1 MDTICQIFT
10 VQHYPGATAVLLLP
24 AALHGE
30 NLHEADAIDGRQN
43 SEGVDG
49 IRTQDIQDV
58 DHIEFESDRL
68 PDRVP
73 CDSTCLGHTSVIQDF
88 LSAGE
93 LVMNQSRSVSSRG
106 DGTYS

>member
-24 AALHGE
+24 ATLHGE

-58 DHIEFESDRL
+58 DHIEFESDGL

-73 CDSTCLGHTSVIQDF
+73 GDRARLGHASVVQDF
-88 LSAGE
+88 LGAGE
-93 LVMNQSRSVSSRG
+93 
-106 DGTYS
+106 